1 VTENPGGSSHML
13 WALVAAVSAGLLLFS
28 QTLAFYGDEGYH
40 LMAAKYINAGRK
52 PYLDFYYPQTPL
64 YAYLNAGWMR
74 LFGDGWRSAH
84 ALSALLTGGSLLL
97 VAGFVFTR
105 VREPEW
111 QAVTAMI
118 ATLLTGLHV
127 VVIQFGTIGQPY
139 GLCLFLIVAAF
150 RLAVETVDR
159 KNWWLPAGAGL
170 CAGAAAASS
179 LLAAPVA
186 PIVFVWMV
194 RHPAITNKR
203 TQCARFL
210 AGAIAPFLPV
220 LWLAAQAP
228 RRALFNIVEYHLLYR
243 RSSLM
248 KEMWWDLHT
257 VHRFWIGS
265 VQGLLPALLAIVGLM
280 FLAGRADWGE
290 RRRAEFYLCGWL
302 VAGQGLYLA
311 NTLPSFEQYFIF
323 LIPFLSILAAVG
335 VWAIGSQIGGT
346 RRPALLMALIV
357 GLFVAGLARPA
368 SQMFTGF
375 DESDSWS
382 YYEAVARE
390 VNQVTP
396 RDGLIWAEDEFI
408 YIAARRL
415 PPPGMESTR
424 HFESLPSALASAL
437 PIVPFSQECEWLRT
451 GRFDTIVLELE
462 EAEDPIAKTLGL
474 SRLYAG
480 HKQLNNYALYWDRV
494 PTETGNQTLAERSQ
508 GATACSELIRLRT
521 NFR

>member
-1 VTENPGGSSHML
+1 ML

-52 PYLDFYYPQTPL
+52 PYLDFHYPQTPL

-74 LFGDGWRSAH
+74 LFGDSWRSAH

-139 GLCLFLIVAAF
+139 GLCLFLIIAAF

-159 KNWWLPAGAGL
+159 DKWWLPAGAGL

-248 KEMWWDLHT
+248 EAMWWDLHT
-257 VHRFWIGS
+257 VYRFWIGS

-375 DESDSWS
+375 DENTSWS
-382 YYEAVARE
+382 YYEYEAVARE